1 MEREQPTQLARSVAG
16 VASGGDDAAG
26 GPRDARVPGQFA
38 GDPRD
43 DLFAGGDNRLDFQMD
58 RLAGAS
64 LCHSLLTFAR
74 ADEL

>member
-1 MEREQPTQLARSVAG
+1 MPLA
-16 VASGGDDAAG
+16 
-26 GPRDARVPGQFA
+26 ARVPGQFA